1 MKLNQALK
9 VKNRLAGEVA
19 RFNQILHRENSRRN
33 DNPSTVNREEI
44 WNKIVATSNELG
56 DLKGRISTANVG
68 IYAKLERMGELKSRI
83 AFINSLSKRTGEEI
97 VPLHGDREPLK
108 YTWNSYVNQ
117 EKADGMVIDLQKQ
130 IETLQDEVD
139 SYNATTEI

>member
-19 RFNQILHRENSRRN
+19 RLNQILHRENSRRN
-33 DNPSTVNREEI
+33 DSTSKVDRDSV
-44 WNKIVATSNELG
+44 WNQALKASEELG
-56 DLKGRISTANVG
+56 ALKGRIATANVG
-68 IYAKLERMGELKSRI
+68 IYAKLERMGELKARI
-83 AFINSLSKRTGEEI
+83 AFINSLPKRTGEEI

-108 YTWNSYVNQ
+108 YTWDAYVNQ

-139 SYNATTEI
+139 AYNATTEI